1 MKTELDI
8 NNDILR
14 LTNEIENTYPELL
27 KYISEIPV
35 KDVFKLNFEINSKN
49 LLGYY
54 NTLKIILEKYKAEH
68 LSNNTINV

>member
-1 MKTELDI
+1 MKTELNI

>member
-1 MKTELDI
+1 MKTELNI

-27 KYISEIPV
+27 KYIAEIPV

-49 LLGYY
+49 ILGYY

-68 LSNNTINV
+68 LSNNTINL

>member
-1 MKTELDI
+1 MKTELNI

-35 KDVFKLNFEINSKN
+35 KDVFESTFEINSKN

>member
-1 MKTELDI
+1 MKTELNI

-14 LTNEIENTYPELL
+14 LTNEIKNTYPELL